1 MSSEEKILK
10 FKNGK
15 SYKMCFSHLKNSENK
30 KLIVVSSNKEFVI
43 NKLKTTNK
51 KYLKDKFSIDNK
63 IINQTKT
70 IPPGLD
76 SFIGED
82 SAVFLTNSFNNYCS
96 NYFYTVF
103 INKKINNFEEEID
116 KYAKEKNISV
126 DYINYEKAKKLTN
139 NFILAIKIVLYSVLA
154 LTIIIGFTSTI
165 NIVRININ
173 SRKGELITLKSI
185 GVSKKQI
192 NKIIFIETVYII
204 RKAFLIVLILIIIIN
219 YLLYT
224 SITNVYETNII
235 IPYREILVSI
245 LISFTIIFLT
255 FKNNYKK
262 FNQMSTSSVLLKENG
277 Q

>member
-1 MSSEEKILK
+1 M
-10 FKNGK
+10 
-15 SYKMCFSHLKNSENK
+15 
-30 KLIVVSSNKEFVI
+30 
-43 NKLKTTNK
+43 
-51 KYLKDKFSIDNK
+51 
-63 IINQTKT
+63 
-70 IPPGLD
+70 
-76 SFIGED
+76 
-82 SAVFLTNSFNNYCS
+82 
-96 NYFYTVF
+96 
-103 INKKINNFEEEID
+103 KKINNFEEEID